1 MDSGLR
7 SGSETKAETR
17 GRQQRKELLDEA
29 GRMAD
34 LEFAV
39 MSQEIRDGFERE
51 EETIRK
57 ELSGIM
63 KQIFQN
69 YQLMEQKGE
78 AGRLRWIYFSFLR
91 TSMMDDYPVY
101 RIDFYDDSD
110 CYSCQECC
118 GNWDFSYVF
127 SRFRSLKGKI
137 RDIFLSQSKVKEY
150 EMDDLLYGY
159 YEKFHLLAAELLCEL
174 LQGTAFGYLKEGS
187 SASIEIKEG
196 ELFDRTDTIMTIL

>member
-7 SGSETKAETR
+7 SGSETKAEAR

-34 LEFAV
+34 LEFAK
-39 MSQEIRDGFERE
+39 MSREIRDGFGHEKE
-51 EETIRK
+51 KIQK

-63 KQIFQN
+63 MRIFQN
-69 YQLMEQKGE
+69 YQLMEYKGE
-78 AGRLRWIYFSFLR
+78 AGSLRWIYFSFLR
-91 TSMMDDYPVY
+91 TSMMDDYPAY
-101 RIDFYDDSD
+101 RIDFYDEND
-110 CYSCQECC
+110 CYSGSECC
-118 GNWDFSYVF
+118 GSWDFSYVF
-127 SRFRSLKGKI
+127 SRFRSLKEKT

-174 LQGTAFGYLKEGS
+174 LQGTAFGCLKEGS

-196 ELFDRTDTIMTIL
+196 ELFDRTDTIVTIL